1 MDIVGFIDEASPQTT
16 ANTQRLWSFRKP
28 EIVKNTTKFRANT
41 FGFYSLNGRSAVDFH
56 ENSRK
61 EDIMDFLSL
70 IRRRNPD
77 GRIVAIIDNFKPH
90 HSPETL
96 MRAAK
101 LKIYIVY
108 LPSYSPDLN
117 PIEFIWKSLKR
128 QISNTFIASEMHLK
142 HIVQVLFYRFSS
154 SLSFAKSWIEEF
166 LSEEFIK
173 YNKLGV

>member
-1 MDIVGFIDEASPQTT
+1 MTLDEGDIVGFIDEASPQTT

-41 FGFYSLNGRSAVDFH
+41 FIFYSLNGKSAVDFH

-61 EDIMDFLSL
+61 EDIIDFLSL

-96 MRAAK
+96 MRAAE
-101 LKIYIVY
+101 LKIYLVY
-108 LPSYSPDLN
+108 LPSY
-117 PIEFIWKSLKR
+117 
-128 QISNTFIASEMHLK
+128 
-142 HIVQVLFYRFSS
+142 
-154 SLSFAKSWIEEF
+154 
-166 LSEEFIK
+166 
-173 YNKLGV
+173 

>member
-1 MDIVGFIDEASPQTT
+1 VLIKEKFGVEYSMKHVRELLRRFGMRFGKPYPHDYRRPKNADDDLKKLTLDEGDIVGFIDKASPQTT

-77 GRIVAIIDNFKPH
+77 GRIVAIIDNFKPY
-90 HSPETL
+90 HSPETSSRQFL
-96 MRAAK
+96 
-101 LKIYIVY
+101 
-108 LPSYSPDLN
+108 YSLN
-117 PIEFIWKSLKR
+117 QALGTTKYKKR
-128 QISNTFIASEMHLK
+128 
-142 HIVQVLFYRFSS
+142 
-154 SLSFAKSWIEEF
+154 
-166 LSEEFIK
+166 
-173 YNKLGV
+173 

>member
-1 MDIVGFIDEASPQTT
+1 MTLDEGDIVGFIDEASPQTT

-41 FGFYSLNGRSAVDFH
+41 FGLNSLNGRSAVDFH

-70 IRRRNPD
+70 IRKRNPD

-96 MRAAK
+96 MRAAE
-101 LKIYIVY
+101 LKIYLVY
-108 LPSYSPDLN
+108 LPSY
-117 PIEFIWKSLKR
+117 
-128 QISNTFIASEMHLK
+128 
-142 HIVQVLFYRFSS
+142 
-154 SLSFAKSWIEEF
+154 
-166 LSEEFIK
+166 
-173 YNKLGV
+173 